1 MSNLWYNK
9 DMDKEDIFT
18 IPSSVTHGRGY
29 VYCLQYHIVWCTKYR
44 NKILIGSTDTDLK
57 QILYDLAD
65 EQNIKIIAMET
76 MPDHVHMLIE
86 TTPQCRLSDVIKI
99 FKGTSAWYLFK
110 KHPDLKKNLWGGHLW
125 NPSYF
130 IVTVSDRTKEQIEQY
145 IHNQRTSR
153 GKGGRPPKRSI

>member
-1 MSNLWYNK
+1 
-9 DMDKEDIFT
+9 MDKEDIFT

-44 NKILIGSTDTDLK
+44 NKVLIGSTDTDLK

-86 TTPQCRLSDVIKI
+86 TTPQCRLSDAIKI

-110 KHPDLKKNLWGGHLW
+110 KHPELKKSLWGGHLW

-153 GKGGRPPKRSI
+153 GKGGRPSKHKS

>member
-1 MSNLWYNK
+1 
-9 DMDKEDIFT
+9 MDKEDIFA

-44 NKILIGSTDTDLK
+44 NKVLTGSTDTDLK

-65 EQNIKIIAMET
+65 KQNIKIIARET
-76 MPDHVHMLIE
+76 MPDRVHMLIE
-86 TTPQCRLSDVIKI
+86 STPQCRLSDAIKI

-110 KHPDLKKNLWGGHLW
+110 KHPELKKSLCGGHLW

-130 IVTVSDRTKEQIEQY
+130 VATVSDRTKEQIEQY
-145 IHNQRTSR
+145 IHDQRTSR
-153 GKGGRPPKRSI
+153 GRGGRPSKHKS

>member
-1 MSNLWYNK
+1 
-9 DMDKEDIFT
+9 MDKEDIFT

-44 NKILIGSTDTDLK
+44 NKVLIGSTDTDLK

-86 TTPQCRLSDVIKI
+86 TTPQCRLSDTIKV
-99 FKGTSAWYLFK
+99 FKGTSAWFLFK
-110 KHPDLKKNLWGGHLW
+110 KHPELKNSLWGGHLW

-130 IVTVSDRTKEQIEQY
+130 IVTVSDRTKDQIKQY

-153 GKGGRPPKRSI
+153 GKGGRPPKHTS